1 MELLTLLNGA
11 VVGIFGII
19 LSFSFCEILWEK
31 RKCLLA
37 VVGSGMLLLIQGIA
51 YYFMEYEMVEY
62 FYPVIMH
69 IPLSILLFLF
79 TRRYLWAVISV
90 LTAYL
95 CCQLRRWLAL
105 FIATVAA
112 GDVYIEQMAE
122 LIVTIPLLFLLIK
135 YISPAVRSVSA
146 GSAREQSQ
154 FCFIPVVYYI
164 FDYMTQIYLKVFLQ
178 NNPVVTEFMA
188 FVCCIAY
195 LIFILQNFEEN
206 QIRSRLEQMQ
216 DSLNL
221 QVTQAVREIE
231 TLRKSQEKA
240 RQYRHDLRHHMQ
252 YISACIENGCT
263 GQAKEYIHEI
273 CAEIA
278 ENKMMIYCEN
288 ETANLI
294 FSSFAARAKEKG
306 ILMKIQAQIPKT
318 IKIKENDLCVLLSNA
333 LENAL
338 NACQETKI
346 KSSLFIEIQAF
357 EKKER
362 ICLQIMNSCDT
373 RVTFERGIPV
383 TKRSGH
389 GMGVKSICALVEKYG
404 GLYSFT
410 QEDNRFVL
418 RVTI

>member
-1 MELLTLLNGA
+1 MELLTFLNGA
-11 VVGIFGII
+11 AVGIFGII
-19 LSFSFCEILWEK
+19 LSFSFCDIFWEK
-31 RKCLLA
+31 RNCLLA
-37 VVGSGMLLLIQGIA
+37 VTGSGMLLLFQGIV
-51 YYFMEYEMVEY
+51 YSFVKYEMVEY
-62 FYPVIMH
+62 LYPIIMH
-69 IPLSILLFLF
+69 LPLSILLYFF
-79 TRRYLWAVISV
+79 TRRRLWAVISV

-105 FIATVAA
+105 FIVTVMA
-112 GDVYIEQMAE
+112 GDVYTQKMAE
-122 LIVTIPLLFLLIK
+122 LMMTIPLLLLLIK
-135 YISPAVRSVSA
+135 YISPAVRSIST
-146 GSAREQSQ
+146 GSVRDQSQ
-154 FCFIPVVYYI
+154 FCFIPIVYYI
-164 FDYMTQIYLKVFLQ
+164 FDYMTQVYLGVRLA

-195 LIFILQNFEEN
+195 LIFILRNFEEN
-206 QIRSRLEQMQ
+206 RIRSQLEQMQ

-240 RQYRHDLRHHMQ
+240 RQYRHDLRHHMR
-252 YISACIENGCT
+252 YISVCIDNGRT
-263 GQAKEYIHEI
+263 EQVKEYIHEI

-278 ENKMMIYCEN
+278 ENEMQMYCEN

-306 ILMKIQAQIPKT
+306 IKMKIQAQIPKT

-338 NACQETKI
+338 NACQEARE
-346 KSSLFIEIQAF
+346 KSSLFIEICAF

-362 ICLQIMNSCDT
+362 LCLQISNFCD
-373 RVTFERGIPV
+373 VQILFERGIPV
-383 TKRSGH
+383 TKREGH
-389 GMGVKSICALVEKYG
+389 GMGVKSICALVEKYR

-410 QEDNRFVL
+410 QEENKFVL